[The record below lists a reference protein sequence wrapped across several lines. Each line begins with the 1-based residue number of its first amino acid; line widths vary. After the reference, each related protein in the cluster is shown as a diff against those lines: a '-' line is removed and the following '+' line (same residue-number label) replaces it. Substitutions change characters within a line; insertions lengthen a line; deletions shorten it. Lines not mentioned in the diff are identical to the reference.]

1 VAIGFARLEMVK
13 RSSGQNACCK
23 ASYNARSR
31 VEFRGHE
38 HAERQIYDWSYRA
51 KPLHHDVLL
60 PKHVDSVFK
69 DIEYLWNVAEAIE
82 TRKNSQVALEMVLA
96 LPDDAILSKEDRIEL
111 ARSFVSEHFVDK
123 GLGVQID
130 IHSPDLK
137 TQLLNG
143 KLEYVDHNWHAH
155 VLVTTRRFS
164 HDGTTFGEKARDLV
178 PSVRKGKVV
187 SGADWGKLW
196 AAHQNDYFARQGLEL
211 RVDDSGV
218 VPQLHIGPIRMRG
231 RAVSMLMEQDARTE
245 LNYLESSDA
254 SSILKAITATRS
266 VFTQNDVK
274 RFVDKFVDGDRAEA
288 VMAQVWAHPSVSQL
302 LNPATGKPLN
312 RYSTIEVI
320 EEEKKAIRI
329 GDRLQSRKGHAI
341 SADLLKRHARGLT
354 EEQQRALTNTA
365 SGTRLHCV
373 DGHAGTG
380 KSFLL
385 RALHDLYSESDI
397 RVRAFGPDQ
406 ASSKVLTDKG
416 IGEAE
421 NLYKFLFAVKHGRR
435 ELKGRE
441 LWILDEAG
449 KLGNRPLLELLK
461 LAEKSGAQVIL
472 SGCRSQ
478 LKSVERGQLFAEF
491 CKRYGSDE
499 LVDVQRQKDSF
510 QRSIAKNLATGDLGA
525 ALDGLVRSKSLHWEG
540 TRREAIESLIAHWA
554 KDRTAFPQQSTLIVA
569 HSNSEVRALNDM
581 IHAYRKDRGE
591 LEQAEFECN
600 TVAGKLYLSIG
611 DRIEFRKNS
620 GRELDVSNG
629 TQGILV
635 EASSECF
642 KVEIGSGANRRLVSF
657 DPRHYRHFSLGYAR
671 THYRSQ
677 GETVDRAYVLH
688 SPASHR
694 ASFYVGLTR
703 HTKLAHCFIAR
714 EETSC
719 MADLKRQVS
728 REFSKETTV
737 GFMTQ
742 ADLIERER
750 QEARATR
757 IEALKSSESAVDRFK
772 GIGASL
778 VGRFQEKAKEFFVR
792 REDRQ
797 ENREFYS
804 VPSEKQVSKG
814 MVREVVFEKGEEP
827 SARVIADLKPREIIA
842 KSVLKPTE
850 IRPAPSTPA
859 KNPRKQAW
867 ASLSPEARDLFRRY
881 YTHCDEASSIREIR
895 GANGQFGVADK
906 AIFAA
911 RNQSAHTLVES
922 LSKETLAK
930 VLSKSSLE
938 IVQER
943 AARHQQVLELQK
955 NAKVD
960 IAQQL
965 SERMEELAYRLFPD
979 GPTSRDRNKLR
990 FGKKGSLV
998 IVCHES
1004 SAGSYYD
1011 HEDKE
1016 GGGPVKLI
1024 QRELG
1029 LDYSSALRWSKEFL
1043 GTPASDLVPE
1053 SFRVSKTA
1061 ITTDSWKAIQPPR
1074 EVSPPELAKLS
1085 KATAAEFREAARY
1098 RYADKDGNALFW
1110 VLRLEHKENS
1120 SQKTIRPVSYGYWSG
1135 DNVEPR
1141 WAMKWF
1147 SNAHLPLYRQE
1158 ELAKHPNQKVLIV
1171 EGEKTA
1177 ERAAELFPNH
1187 VCVTWSG
1194 GSGAVAKSD
1203 WSVLK
1208 GRDVVIWGDNDEA
1221 GCKAAREIISQLR
1234 VCGASKVAVVN
1245 PKDVSRLFPEK
1256 WDLADEI
1263 PAGLSTKVVQDLIAQ
1278 AQSKTV
1284 GLDRLIEA
1292 MGWAKELKADPLLRM
1307 LSHQVLS
1314 RVEERLRDGLEQQ
1327 HGGKTWEIDKAI
1339 VSEVSKILGGCQ
1351 IEKLVS
1357 RSIELGQRT
1366 AIQEALHLARH
1377 GRGFTSGERSEVT
1390 QALSNA
1396 PGESKSR
1403 VELIGGDI
1411 ALCTEQVERRREQLG
1426 RAAEMS
1432 RQAEIVRSAQA
1443 VPGQL
1448 TKQHGLER

>member
-1 VAIGFARLEMVK
+1 MAIGFARLEMVK

-60 PKHVDSVFK
+60 PRHVDSVFK
-69 DIEYLWNVAEAIE
+69 DIEYLWNIAEAIE
-82 TRKNSQVALEMVLA
+82 TRKNSQVAFEMVLA
-96 LPDDAILSKEDRIEL
+96 LPDDAVLSKEDRIAL
-111 ARSFVSEHFVDK
+111 ARSFISEHFVDK
-123 GLGVQID
+123 GLGAQID

-164 HDGTTFGEKARDLV
+164 NDGTTFGEKARDLV
-178 PSVRKGKVV
+178 PSVRKGKVI

-196 AAHQNDYFARQGLEL
+196 ANHQNDYFARQGLDL

-218 VPQLHIGPIRMRG
+218 VAQLHIGPIRMRG
-231 RAVSMLMEQDARTE
+231 RAISMLMEQDARVE
-245 LNYLESSDA
+245 LNHLESLDA
-254 SSILKAITATRS
+254 SSILKAITETRS

-274 RFVDKFVDGDRAEA
+274 RFVDKFVDADRAEA
-288 VMAQVWAHPSVSQL
+288 VMAQVWAYPSLSQL
-302 LNPATGKPLN
+302 LDPVTGKPLN

-329 GDRLQSRKGHAI
+329 GDRLQNRMGHSI
-341 SADLLKRHARGLT
+341 STDLLKKHARGLT
-354 EEQQRALTNTA
+354 EEQQRALANTA
-365 SGTRLHCV
+365 FGSCLRCI

-385 RALHDLYSESDI
+385 RAMHDLYSESAI
-397 RVRAFGPDQ
+397 RVRAFGPDE
-406 ASSKVLTDKG
+406 ASSKVLRDKG

-421 NLYKFLFAVKHGRR
+421 NIYKFLFAVKHGRR
-435 ELKGRE
+435 EIKGRE

-461 LAEKSGAQVIL
+461 IAEKSGAQVIL
-472 SGCRSQ
+472 SGCQSQ
-478 LKSVERGQLFAEF
+478 LKSVERGLLFVEF
-491 CKRYGSDE
+491 CKRYGADE
-499 LVDVQRQKDSF
+499 LVDVQRQKESF

-554 KDRTAFPQQSTLIVA
+554 KDRTAFPQQSSLIVA

-581 IHAYRKDRGE
+581 VHAYRKDRGE
-591 LEQAEFECN
+591 LGQTEFECN
-600 TVAGKLYLSIG
+600 TVAGKLYLSVG

-620 GRELDVSNG
+620 GKELDVSNG

-642 KVEIGSGANRRLVSF
+642 KVEIGSGENRRLVSF
-657 DPRHYRHFSLGYAR
+657 DPRYYRHFSLGYAR

-677 GETVDRAYVLH
+677 GETVDRAYILH

-694 ASFYVGLTR
+694 ANFYVGLTR
-703 HTKLAHCFIAR
+703 HTKLAHCFIAK

-742 ADLIERER
+742 ADLIEREK
-750 QEARATR
+750 QEARVTR
-757 IEALKSSESAVDRFK
+757 IEELKSSESAIDRFK
-772 GIGASL
+772 GAGASL
-778 VGRFQEKAKEFFVR
+778 IGRFQEKAKEFFVR
-792 REDRQ
+792 TEDRQ

-804 VPSEKQVSKG
+804 VPGEKQVAKG

-827 SARVIADLKPREIIA
+827 SARVVADLKPREIIE
-842 KSVLKPTE
+842 KSVSKPTE
-850 IRPAPSTPA
+850 IRSVSPTPA

-867 ASLSPEARDLFRRY
+867 ANLSQETRDLFRRY

-895 GANGQFGVADK
+895 GAGGQFGVADK

-911 RNQSAHTLVES
+911 RNQSAHALLES
-922 LSKETLAK
+922 LSKEILAK

-955 NAKVD
+955 NTKID

-998 IVCHES
+998 VVCNGS

-1011 HEDKE
+1011 HENKE

-1043 GTPASDLVPE
+1043 GTPANDLVPE
-1053 SFRVSKTA
+1053 SFRVPKTA
-1061 ITTDSWKAIQPPR
+1061 KTTDSWKAIQPPR
-1074 EVSPPELAKLS
+1074 DASPPELAQLS
-1085 KATAAEFREAARY
+1085 KATAAEFRETARY
-1098 RYADKDGNALFW
+1098 RYTDKEGNALFW
-1110 VLRLEHKENS
+1110 VLRLEHKENLG
-1120 SQKTIRPVSYGYWSG
+1120 QKTIRPVSYGYWSG
-1135 DNVEPR
+1135 DSIEPR
-1141 WAMKWF
+1141 WATKWF
-1147 SNAHLPLYRQE
+1147 SNTHLPLYRQE
-1158 ELAKHPNQKVLIV
+1158 ELRKHPGHKVLVV

-1177 ERAAELFPNH
+1177 EKAAELFPNN
-1187 VCVTWSG
+1187 VCLTWSG
-1194 GSGAVAKSD
+1194 GSGAVVKSD
-1203 WSVLK
+1203 WSILK

-1221 GCKAAREIISQLR
+1221 GRKAAQEIVSQLR
-1234 VCGASKVAVVN
+1234 ACGASKIAVVN
-1245 PKDVSRLFPEK
+1245 PKDVARLFPEK
-1256 WDLADEI
+1256 WDLADEL
-1263 PAGLSTKVVQDLIAQ
+1263 PSGVSPKVVQGLVAQ
-1278 AQSKTV
+1278 AHSKAV

-1314 RVEERLRDGLEQQ
+1314 RVEERMRDSLEQQ
-1327 HGGKTWEIDKAI
+1327 YGGKTWEIDKAI
-1339 VSEVSKILGGCQ
+1339 VSEVSKIL
-1351 IEKLVS
+1351 S
-1357 RSIELGQRT
+1357 RSSIEQLASGAIDLSLRVG
-1366 AIQEALHLARH
+1366 IQEAIHLAKH
-1377 GRGFTSGERSEVT
+1377 GREFTSGERVEVS
-1390 QALSNA
+1390 QILSNS
-1396 PGESKSR
+1396 PGEAKSR
-1403 VELIGGDI
+1403 VDLVSRDI
-1411 ALCTEQVERRREQLG
+1411 AHCAEQIGQRHAQVS
-1426 RAAEMS
+1426 RAAEIS
-1432 RQAEIVRSAQA
+1432 NQAEP
-1443 VPGQL
+1443 VPSSQIGLDQV
-1448 TKQHGLER
+1448 TKQQGLER